1 MTLNPFFLNGT
12 KTEQGLV
19 QSLIN
24 EQIKMYGIECYYL
37 PRKYMTT
44 NTVIKEVI
52 ESKFDSAYPLEAYL
66 DSYEGFG
73 GQGTILSRFG
83 IDDKDDCTLIIS
95 RERFETYIAPLSE
108 NLPNTEL
115 TTRPK
120 EGDLI
125 YFPLGDRIFEIK
137 FVEHE
142 QPFYQLKKNY
152 VYTLTCELFRYED
165 EVVDTGIGEIDDNL
179 VDKGYIQTLN
189 MIGTALTA
197 TASAGICTLGAVN
210 LVSITN
216 MGKKYSFR
224 PEIGFSS
231 SPGTTTVG
239 IASLTNEYIQC
250 NGLKGG
256 MVEAIDLVNAG
267 CAYTIAPQVK
277 ITPSGNDDGEGATA
291 TTGIST
297 NGSIQFVTITDGGS
311 GYTTNPNFTFVGID
325 TTLPVGVVTG
335 YGYGVINAAGVVTAG
350 YIRYGGENYNLTGLS
365 TITNV
370 NIDDPAGLGSTIG
383 IGTYIFNE
391 VVTGQT
397 SGTSARV
404 NSWDVENHIL
414 EIKIVDGSFTSD
426 ELVIGETSG
435 ACYAM
440 RSQIVDDLVTPYA
453 DNDNIEIESNK
464 LFDFTESNP
473 FGDPF

>member
-1 MTLNPFFLNGT
+1 
-12 KTEQGLV
+12 
-19 QSLIN
+19 
-24 EQIKMYGIECYYL
+24 
-37 PRKYMTT
+37 MTT

-216 MGKKYSFR
+216 MGKKYSLR

>member
-1 MTLNPFFLNGT
+1 
-12 KTEQGLV
+12 
-19 QSLIN
+19 
-24 EQIKMYGIECYYL
+24 
-37 PRKYMTT
+37 MTT